1 MKRIY
6 DFARCPAA
14 RNHTMA
20 DLQALKG
27 SDRKLSVSN
36 PAYSAGLQA
45 CIAAGIDLLV
55 VWDKQIEQVREITP
69 THFAG
74 VGSTW
79 AQFTSTQEIIDHA
92 FDICAKGEISITR
105 CAHMT

>member
-36 PAYSAGLQA
+36 PANTAGLQA
-45 CIAAGIDLLV
+45 CIAAAQEVDLAILAPV
-55 VWDKQIEQVREITP
+55 
-69 THFAG
+69 
-74 VGSTW
+74 
-79 AQFTSTQEIIDHA
+79 
-92 FDICAKGEISITR
+92 
-105 CAHMT
+105 